1 MTIADLLSTASDIG
15 VISLLLLIFYGGYKG
30 FWEWGRTH
38 REQIAD
44 LHRQLVEQ
52 RTQAEALVLKAEK
65 DRDEWK
71 TMAINAT
78 DIGKRVTAVAE
89 KRVQTP

>member
-15 VISLLLLIFYGGYKG
+15 VVSLLLMIFYGGYKG

-38 REQIAD
+38 REQLED
-44 LHRQLVEQ
+44 LHRQLSEQ
-52 RTQAEALVLKAEK
+52 RTQYEGMLLKAEK

-78 DIGKRVTAVAE
+78 DIGKRITSVAE
-89 KRVQTP
+89 KSVQTT